1 MSVAHGN
8 NIFLVGPMGS
18 GKTAVGKQL
27 ARRLRMPFIDSDQEI
42 ERRTGVDI
50 PLIFEKEGEE
60 GFRRREAEMIEEL
73 TAADGIVLSTGGGA
87 ILRADNREWLRT
99 RGWVIYLETSVA
111 DQALRVS
118 RSDNRPLL
126 TGVADVSARLQ
137 QLMNERAPLYAEV
150 AHLRIRT
157 DGRRVQGV
165 LREIVQALNAREDAA
180 GSGRKRILPI

>member
-1 MSVAHGN
+1 
-8 NIFLVGPMGS
+8 MGS

-27 ARRLRMPFIDSDQEI
+27 ARRLRMPFVDSDQEI
-42 ERRTGVDI
+42 ERRTGADI

-60 GFRRREAEMIEEL
+60 GFRHREAQMIEEL
-73 TAADGIVLSTGGGA
+73 TGADGIVLSTGGGA
-87 ILRADNREWLRT
+87 ILRAENREHLRS

-126 TGVADVSARLQ
+126 TGVVDVHERLQ
-137 QLMNERAPLYAEV
+137 QLMSVRAPLYAEV

-165 LREIVQALNAREDAA
+165 LREILQEIAARDDAVRR
-180 GSGRKRILPI
+180 GGKRILPV

>member
-1 MSVAHGN
+1 
-8 NIFLVGPMGS
+8 MGS

-27 ARRLRMPFIDSDQEI
+27 ARRLRMPFVDSDQEI
-42 ERRTGVDI
+42 ERRTGADI

-60 GFRRREAEMIEEL
+60 GFRHREAQMIAEL
-73 TAADGIVLSTGGGA
+73 TGADGIVLSTGGGA
-87 ILRADNREWLRT
+87 ILRAENREHLRT

-126 TGVADVSARLQ
+126 TGVVDVHERLQ
-137 QLMNERAPLYAEV
+137 QLMTVRAPLYAEV

-157 DGRRVQGV
+157 DGRRVQSV
-165 LREIVQALNAREDAA
+165 LREILQEMAALDDTVTP
-180 GSGRKRILPI
+180 SGKRILPI